1 MHEDIARKR
10 SQLAALCRR
19 FGVERLELF
28 GSAARGSD
36 FDPARSDADFL
47 VTFAPEVAND
57 LVRFL
62 DFKEAIEAEL
72 GRTVD
77 LVERAAVE
85 ASRNPIRRR
94 HILSSAELIH
104 GYAEVRIDLVW
115 AVVRDRLPALA
126 AVLAPLVGDR

>member
-104 GYAEVRIDLVW
+104 G
-115 AVVRDRLPALA
+115 
-126 AVLAPLVGDR
+126 